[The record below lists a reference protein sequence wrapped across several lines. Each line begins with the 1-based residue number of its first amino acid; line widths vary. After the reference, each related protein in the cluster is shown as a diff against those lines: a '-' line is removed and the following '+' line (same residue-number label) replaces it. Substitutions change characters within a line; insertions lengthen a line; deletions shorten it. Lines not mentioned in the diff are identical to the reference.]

1 MPKDVPSNDSGKA
14 SCRTAAAASGATG
27 AAPGRMA
34 CRTMAFSC
42 RCNKNVTQNAKMQN
56 ECKHAMMIPR
66 TFQHDDT
73 EIIPTTT
80 VINETCYKDKDG
92 KDVFCRLTFV

>member
-14 SCRTAAAASGATG
+14 SCRTGAGAASGASGATGAVGDTTDDVADVADVVGGWG

-42 RCNKNVTQNAKMQN
+42 QGCNKNVTQNAKRM
-56 ECKHAMMIPR
+56 
-66 TFQHDDT
+66 
-73 EIIPTTT
+73 
-80 VINETCYKDKDG
+80 
-92 KDVFCRLTFV
+92 